1 MALGKENKIHI
12 GIYGRRNVG
21 KSALINFLSGQNIS
35 IVADLPGTTTDP
47 VKRSFEITGF
57 GPAIFIDTAGID
69 DAGEIGD
76 LRTKKTLDT
85 TDKVDLAILVFDSNT
100 FGKYEESLINNFN
113 NAKLPYILLHSKS
126 DIQSLNTDLEQK
138 LKNNFTKNIIDFS
151 IKDLTKR
158 DEFFEL
164 IKSTIPDLSLK
175 TDTLLGDI
183 IKKGDLILLVSTIDA
198 GTPAGRLILP
208 QVQTIR
214 DILDNNAISIVLKQD
229 EVKDFLNKSKIKP
242 DLVITDSQ
250 IFGEI
255 SNLIDK
261 NIFLTS
267 FSIILARQKGDFNAY
282 IQGTPHIENLKD
294 GDKIL
299 ILESCSH
306 HVSCGDIG
314 REKIPI
320 WLKNYTKKQLSF
332 TVVSGLD
339 SVPGK
344 IQDYALVV
352 QCGGCVL
359 TKKQVQARLRP
370 AIEAKIPVTNY
381 GMLIAYVNGIFGR
394 AVQVF
399 KNSENKY
406 L

>member
-158 DEFFEL
+158 DE
-164 IKSTIPDLSLK
+164 
-175 TDTLLGDI
+175 
-183 IKKGDLILLVSTIDA
+183 IL
-198 GTPAGRLILP
+198 
-208 QVQTIR
+208 
-214 DILDNNAISIVLKQD
+214 
-229 EVKDFLNKSKIKP
+229 
-242 DLVITDSQ
+242 
-250 IFGEI
+250 
-255 SNLIDK
+255 NL
-261 NIFLTS
+261 
-267 FSIILARQKGDFNAY
+267 
-282 IQGTPHIENLKD
+282 
-294 GDKIL
+294 
-299 ILESCSH
+299 
-306 HVSCGDIG
+306 
-314 REKIPI
+314 
-320 WLKNYTKKQLSF
+320 
-332 TVVSGLD
+332 
-339 SVPGK
+339 
-344 IQDYALVV
+344 
-352 QCGGCVL
+352 
-359 TKKQVQARLRP
+359 
-370 AIEAKIPVTNY
+370 
-381 GMLIAYVNGIFGR
+381 
-394 AVQVF
+394 
-399 KNSENKY
+399 
-406 L
+406 

>member
-69 DAGEIGD
+69 DVGEIGD

-85 TDKVDLAILVFDSNT
+85 TDKVDLAILVFDSNI

-113 NAKLPYILLHSKS
+113 ASKLPYILLHSKS
-126 DIQSLNTDLEQK
+126 DIQALSPKLEQN

-151 IKDLTKR
+151 VKDLAKK
-158 DEFFEL
+158 EEIFEL
-164 IKSTIPDLSLK
+164 IKTTIPDLALK

-183 IKKGDLILLVSTIDA
+183 IKKGDLVLLVSTIDA

-214 DILDNNAISIVLKQD
+214 DVLDNDAIAIILKQD
-229 EVKDFLNKSKIKP
+229 EIKDFVEKSNVKP

-250 IFGEI
+250 IFGTVDK
-255 SNLIDK
+255 LIDES
-261 NIFLTS
+261 IYLTS
-267 FSIILARQKGDFNAY
+267 FSIVLARQKGDFQAY
-282 IQGTPHIENLKD
+282 IKGTPHIENLKD
-294 GDKIL
+294 GDNIL

-306 HVSCGDIG
+306 HVSCDDIG
-314 REKIPI
+314 RTKIPTL
-320 WLKNYTKKQLSF
+320 LKKYTKKELNF
-332 TVVSGLD
+332 TIVSGLD
-339 SVPGK
+339 NIPEA
-344 IQDYALVV
+344 IQNYALVI

-359 TKKQVQARLRP
+359 TKKQVQSRLKP
-370 AIEAKIPVTNY
+370 AIEANIPVTNY
-381 GMLIAYVNGIFGR
+381 GMSIAYVHGIFER

-399 KNSENKY
+399 KK
-406 L
+406 

>member
-1 MALGKENKIHI
+1 M
-12 GIYGRRNVG
+12 
-21 KSALINFLSGQNIS
+21 
-35 IVADLPGTTTDP
+35 
-47 VKRSFEITGF
+47 
-57 GPAIFIDTAGID
+57 
-69 DAGEIGD
+69 
-76 LRTKKTLDT
+76 
-85 TDKVDLAILVFDSNT
+85 VFDSNT

-158 DEFFEL
+158 DEIFEL

-214 DILDNNAISIVLKQD
+214 DVLDNDAISIILKQD
-229 EVKDFLNKSKIKP
+229 EIKDFLEKSKVKP
-242 DLVITDSQ
+242 NLVITDSQ
-250 IFGEI
+250 IFDTV
-255 SNLIDK
+255 SKLIDK
-261 NIFLTS
+261 SILLTS
-267 FSIILARQKGDFNAY
+267 FSIVLARQKGDFQAY
-282 IQGTPHIENLKD
+282 IEGTPHIENLKD
-294 GDKIL
+294 GDNIL

-306 HVSCGDIG
+306 HVSCDDIG
-314 REKIPI
+314 RKKIPT
-320 WLKNYTKKQLSF
+320 LLRNYTKKELNF

-339 SVPGK
+339 NIPEA
-344 IQDYALVV
+344 IQNYALVI

-359 TKKQVQARLRP
+359 TKKQVQNRLKP
-370 AIEAKIPVTNY
+370 AVDAKIPVTNY
-381 GMLIAYVNGIFGR
+381 GMLIAYVHGIFER

-399 KNSENKY
+399 KK
-406 L
+406 

>member
-158 DEFFEL
+158 DEIFEL

-214 DILDNNAISIVLKQD
+214 DVLDNDAISIILKQD
-229 EVKDFLNKSKIKP
+229 EIKDFLEKSKVKP
-242 DLVITDSQ
+242 NLVITDSQ
-250 IFGEI
+250 IFDTV
-255 SNLIDK
+255 SKLIDK
-261 NIFLTS
+261 SILLTS
-267 FSIILARQKGDFNAY
+267 FSIVLARQKGDFQAY
-282 IQGTPHIENLKD
+282 IEGTPHIENLKD
-294 GDKIL
+294 GDNIL

-306 HVSCGDIG
+306 HVSCDDIG
-314 REKIPI
+314 RKKIPT
-320 WLKNYTKKQLSF
+320 LLRNYTKKELNF

-339 SVPGK
+339 NIPEA
-344 IQDYALVV
+344 IQNYALVI

-359 TKKQVQARLRP
+359 TKKQVQNRLKP
-370 AIEAKIPVTNY
+370 AVDAKIPVTNY
-381 GMLIAYVNGIFGR
+381 GMLIAYVHGIFER

-399 KNSENKY
+399 KK
-406 L
+406 

>member
-214 DILDNNAISIVLKQD
+214 DVLDNDAISIILKQD
-229 EVKDFLNKSKIKP
+229 EIKDFLEKSKVKP
-242 DLVITDSQ
+242 NLVITDSQ
-250 IFGEI
+250 IFDTV
-255 SNLIDK
+255 SKLIDK
-261 NIFLTS
+261 SILLTS
-267 FSIILARQKGDFNAY
+267 FSIVLARQKGDFQAY
-282 IQGTPHIENLKD
+282 IEGTPHIENLKD
-294 GDKIL
+294 GDNIL

-306 HVSCGDIG
+306 HVSCDDIG
-314 REKIPI
+314 RKKIPT
-320 WLKNYTKKQLSF
+320 LLRNYTKKELNF

-339 SVPGK
+339 NIPEA
-344 IQDYALVV
+344 IQNYALVI

-359 TKKQVQARLRP
+359 TKKQVQNRLKP
-370 AIEAKIPVTNY
+370 AVDAKIPVTNY
-381 GMLIAYVNGIFGR
+381 GMLIAYVHGIFER

-399 KNSENKY
+399 KK
-406 L
+406 

>member
-69 DAGEIGD
+69 DVGEIGD

-85 TDKVDLAILVFDSNT
+85 TNKVDLAILVFDSNN
-100 FGKYEESLINNFN
+100 FGKYEENLINNFN
-113 NAKLPYILLHSKS
+113 NSKSPYILLHSKS
-126 DIQSLNTDLEQK
+126 DIQALNPDLEQK

-151 IKDLTKR
+151 IKDLAKR
-158 DEFFEL
+158 DEIFEL
-164 IKSTIPDLSLK
+164 IKTTIPDLSLK

-183 IKKGDLILLVSTIDA
+183 IKKGDLVLLVSTIDA

-214 DILDNNAISIVLKQD
+214 DVLDNDAIAIILKQD
-229 EVKDFLNKSKIKP
+229 EIEDFFKKSKVKP

-250 IFGEI
+250 IFGTI
-255 SNLIDK
+255 DKLIDE
-261 NIFLTS
+261 NIYLTS
-267 FSIILARQKGDFNAY
+267 FSIVLARQKGDFQAY
-282 IQGTPHIENLKD
+282 IKGTPHIENLKD
-294 GDKIL
+294 GDNIL

-306 HVSCGDIG
+306 HVSCDDIG
-314 REKIPI
+314 RTKIPAL
-320 WLKNYTKKQLSF
+320 LKKYTKKELNF
-332 TVVSGLD
+332 TIVSGLD
-339 SVPGK
+339 NIPEA
-344 IQDYALVV
+344 IQNYALVI

-359 TKKQVQARLRP
+359 TKKQVQSRLKP
-370 AIEAKIPVTNY
+370 AIEANIPVTNY
-381 GMLIAYVNGIFGR
+381 GMSIAYVHGIFER

-399 KNSENKY
+399 KK
-406 L
+406 

>member
-158 DEFFEL
+158 DEIFEL

-214 DILDNNAISIVLKQD
+214 DVLDNDAISIILRQD
-229 EVKDFLNKSKIKP
+229 EIKDFLEKSKVKP
-242 DLVITDSQ
+242 NLVITDSQ
-250 IFGEI
+250 IFDTV
-255 SNLIDK
+255 SKLIDK
-261 NIFLTS
+261 SILLTS
-267 FSIILARQKGDFNAY
+267 FSIVLARQKGDFQAY
-282 IQGTPHIENLKD
+282 IEGTPHIENLKD
-294 GDKIL
+294 GDNIL

-306 HVSCGDIG
+306 HVSCDDIG
-314 REKIPI
+314 RKKIPT
-320 WLKNYTKKQLSF
+320 LLRNYTKKELNF

-339 SVPGK
+339 NIPEA
-344 IQDYALVV
+344 IQNYALVI

-359 TKKQVQARLRP
+359 TKKQVQNRLKP
-370 AIEAKIPVTNY
+370 AVDAKIPVTNY
-381 GMLIAYVNGIFGR
+381 GMLIAYVHGIFER

-399 KNSENKY
+399 KK
-406 L
+406 